1 VSVSENLSARFSRGF
16 LWGHAGKLGIWAFTL
31 LTSVLIANGFGPQI
45 YGLWT
50 ASFSLG
56 ATAMLFLSLG
66 LERTIS
72 VYLPRYAGD
81 PSRAGPLVRS
91 LLGLRVLAAFAAVAF
106 FTIFRTHLVHW
117 FGLAED
123 QAVFTW
129 LGGVSVALANVSVLW
144 KQIFDAQ
151 IKNRISATVE
161 IVGKIIYLATAAVI
175 VFSVRS
181 RSGAPPT
188 LAQLH
193 TALIA
198 LYWCTIAIFALTILL
213 YTRLGWPLLN
223 AVGPAPEFGPIMRF
237 SFVSWV
243 ILFVNY
249 FLGKHADIL
258 LITKITGRLE
268 ETSYYNVAFGLLTT
282 LGLALGA
289 GFSEIGVPI
298 LSEVRTQKGEEKM
311 AETWQMMF
319 KGILILCF
327 TGVVFVTAHS
337 QEIVDAIYSS
347 AYRPVGRLL
356 FFYSAF
362 YCVIYL
368 MGGGLNTSILYVLN
382 QERLIL
388 LLRLSMGI
396 LNLGL
401 NYFWLIPRYGAM
413 GAVIATGITS
423 VLVTVWEITL
433 IGSRIT
439 IRYPALFTL
448 KVVAATV
455 AAAFLSLIIPLR
467 GLPGLIAKGV
477 VYLAT
482 VAALAFLL
490 KPLGDRDREL
500 MRKAAPWLGWTAR
513 FF

>member
-1 VSVSENLSARFSRGF
+1 MSVAESLSARFSRGF
-16 LWGHAGKLGIWAFTL
+16 LWGHAGKIGIWVFTL
-31 LTSVLIANGFGPQI
+31 LTSVLIANGFGPRI

-56 ATAMLFLSLG
+56 ATTMLFLSLG

-72 VYLPRYAGD
+72 VYLPRCAGD
-81 PSRAGPLVRS
+81 LSRAGPLVRS

-106 FTIFRTHLVHW
+106 FTIFRDQLASW

-151 IKNRISATVE
+151 IKNRLSATVE
-161 IVGKIIYLATAAVI
+161 IVAKVCYLAAAAVI
-175 VFSVRS
+175 VLAL
-181 RSGAPPT
+181 RSGSGSPPT
-188 LAQLH
+188 APQLH
-193 TALIA
+193 AALIA

-213 YTRLGWPLLN
+213 YSRLGWPLLN
-223 AVGPAPEFGPIMRF
+223 AGGPAPEMRPILRF
-237 SFVSWV
+237 SFVSWI

-258 LITKITGRLE
+258 LITKLTGRLE

-298 LSEVRTQKGEEKM
+298 LSEVHAKKGEEKM

-327 TGVVFVTAHS
+327 VGVVFVTAHS
-337 QEIVDAIYSS
+337 QEIVDSVYASS
-347 AYRPVGRLL
+347 YRPVGRLL
-356 FFYSAF
+356 FFYAAF

-368 MGGGLNTSILYVLN
+368 MGGGLNTSVLYVLN
-382 QERLIL
+382 QERMIL
-388 LLRLSMGI
+388 LLRLAMGI

-401 NYFWLIPRYGAM
+401 NYFWLIPRYGAL
-413 GAVIATGITS
+413 GAVIATGITG

-439 IRYPALFTL
+439 IRYPVVFTL
-448 KVVAATV
+448 KVLSATV
-455 AAAFLSLIIPLR
+455 AAAFLSILVPFR
-467 GLPGLIAKGV
+467 GLPGLAAKGA

-490 KPLGDRDREL
+490 KPLGERDREL
-500 MRKAAPWLGWTAR
+500 LDKAAPWLAWTAR
-513 FF
+513 YF